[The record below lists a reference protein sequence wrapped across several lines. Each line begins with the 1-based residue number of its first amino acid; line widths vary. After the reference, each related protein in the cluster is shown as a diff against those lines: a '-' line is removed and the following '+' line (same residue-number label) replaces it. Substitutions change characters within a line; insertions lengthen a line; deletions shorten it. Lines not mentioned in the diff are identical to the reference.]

1 MSEITI
7 AGNLSDMFMHLVPAN
22 DLVYRFS
29 VNAPTVAV
37 EGMTIAG
44 R

>member
-1 MSEITI
+1 MYRT
-7 AGNLSDMFMHLVPAN
+7 LVAAN
-22 DLVYRFS
+22 DLVYRSS
-29 VNAPTVAV
+29 VNAPTLAV